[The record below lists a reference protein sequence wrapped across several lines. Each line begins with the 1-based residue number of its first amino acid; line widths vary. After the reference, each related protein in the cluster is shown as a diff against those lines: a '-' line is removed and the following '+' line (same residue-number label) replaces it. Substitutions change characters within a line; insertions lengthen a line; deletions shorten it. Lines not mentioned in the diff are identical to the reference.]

1 MKAISHVYL
10 TGKPKVDKYLIQGAE
25 LLNKLRHEGDRHYY
39 PIWYEVLDQELNKEE
54 FQNLLDNRYPEG
66 FEETLRNYYLD
77 NIEPL
82 SLEQA
87 FKMDYHMTFD
97 TVYYFAK
104 ILAKNDT
111 WAHDILCFIEDYKPY
126 LLKEHIKIMLDLV
139 KPTKTTE
146 EIYENHQ

>member
-10 TGKPKVDKYLIQGAE
+10 TGQPKVDKYLVRGIG
-25 LLNKLRHEGDRHYY
+25 LLNELPYEGNGYYY
-39 PIWYEVLDQELNKEE
+39 PTWYEVLDQELDKDE

-77 NIEPL
+77 KIEPL

-87 FKMDYHMTFD
+87 FKINYFMTFD

-111 WAHDILCFIEDYKPY
+111 WTHGILCFIEDYKSY
-126 LLKEHIKIMLDLV
+126 LTKEHIEIMLDLV
-139 KPTKTTE
+139 KPTKTT
-146 EIYENHQ
+146 